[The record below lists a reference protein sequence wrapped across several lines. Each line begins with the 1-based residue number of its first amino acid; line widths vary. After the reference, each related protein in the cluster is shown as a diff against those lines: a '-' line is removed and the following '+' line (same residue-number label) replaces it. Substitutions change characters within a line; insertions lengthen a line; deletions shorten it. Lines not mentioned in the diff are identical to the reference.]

1 MAFCSAPL
9 TIAEGHLLFT
19 GSGPGKHDL
28 KTDVSPMFL
37 TYHMVRWQE
46 VEQVETDQRCQTC
59 GAPLKKTEEVVDG
72 KGNRYEGYVC
82 HQDKQVTWVRVGR
95 TG

>member
-1 MAFCSAPL
+1 M
-9 TIAEGHLLFT
+9 
-19 GSGPGKHDL
+19 
-28 KTDVSPMFL
+28 VS
-37 TYHMVRWQE
+37 WQE
-46 VEQVETDQRCQTC
+46 VEHVETNQRCQTC